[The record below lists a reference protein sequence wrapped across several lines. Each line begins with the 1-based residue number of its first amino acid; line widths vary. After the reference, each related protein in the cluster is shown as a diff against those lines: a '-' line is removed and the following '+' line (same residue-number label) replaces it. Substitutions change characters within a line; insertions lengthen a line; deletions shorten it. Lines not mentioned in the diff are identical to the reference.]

1 MADILDAAAFY
12 ASRKL
17 GNREA
22 LLENRVKVLPVIE
35 EYVATAQDRT
45 IGGYSSFC
53 FLQEQGN
60 GDAVVAATITVLDE
74 LLRHET
80 AYRTP
85 MDTLHFHTHVHA
97 YPSAPEKGGVLYDAA
112 RVARFLEISHKLIT
126 ATPCFAVQFKG
137 IACTQDA
144 VLVCGYGDPAL
155 DELRQR
161 FYEAMERYPDAFI
174 LPAGQTIDN
183 IREKYEKGIAAVAG
197 ARLLAQLQNSF
208 QYVTT
213 AESHAE
219 TYLGTLT
226 VTHLTFTANN
236 GWIDLRN
243 SSGDRKGYQTVRI
256 PLR

>member
-1 MADILDAAAFY
+1 MADIPDAAAFY
-12 ASRKL
+12 ASRRI
-17 GNREA
+17 GNRDA
-22 LLENRVKVLPVIE
+22 LRENRVKVLSVIE
-35 EYVATAQDRT
+35 EYVRSGKDSM

-53 FLQEQGN
+53 FLQEQVN
-60 GDAVVAATITVLDE
+60 GDAVVAATTTVLDE
-74 LLRHET
+74 LLHHET

-85 MDTLHFHTHVHA
+85 TDTLHFHTHVHA

-112 RVARFLEISHKLIT
+112 RVARFLEISHELIT
-126 ATPCFAVQFKG
+126 ATPCFPVQFKG

-174 LPAGQTIDN
+174 LPAGQTVDN
-183 IREKYEKGIAAVAG
+183 IREKYGKGIAAVTA
-197 ARLLAQLQNSF
+197 ARLLTSLQNSF
-208 QYVTT
+208 QYVATT
-213 AESHAE
+213 DCHAE
-219 TYLGTLT
+219 TDLGTLT

-236 GWIDLRN
+236 GWIDIRN
-243 SSGDRKGYQTVRI
+243 HSGDRERYQAVRI